1 MKQIKKYTFFALI
14 AIALISCNTEQ
25 VNTFEFSKPEVT
37 VEATKFA
44 QLVLNVT
51 PANSDVWVEWE
62 SSNENVVVLAGG
74 SSSTFVR
81 SVRGVSAGTATITAK
96 VSGDVT
102 KSASCVVNVYTVKP
116 TDIVFSCATKQDSA
130 FVDFA
135 KNTVTMLPNE
145 RVQMVATVLPD
156 TASFRTVT
164 WKSSNDSIATI
175 NEQGLI
181 ESSRPGTA
189 TITVTDYLKLVSKT
203 LTVVVN
209 KIDVTGLLL
218 ASTKSFESLEAE
230 KYYSLKSVYA
240 VRPAAATN
248 RKVHVTSSNENVIRV
263 INSDSIYTVAPGE
276 ADITITTDE
285 GGFSKSFHAKV
296 LETALSKFGIDLDTI
311 QLYVGDK
318 YDIPCVFTPS
328 NATNKM
334 LVGESDNPAVVEI
347 IDGNSI
353 KVLSAGQAK
362 VTLTADGG
370 KKDSVMI
377 LASVGV
383 ESIACSQ
390 TVATI
395 KVGEEYNIE
404 YTILPVDATNKNVSL
419 QVGDPTILEV
429 VDGTKVKALR
439 VGRTTVTLTTED
451 RSKTDKIIIKV
462 EE

>member
-81 SVRGVSAGTATITAK
+81 SVRGVSAGTAMITAK

-116 TDIVFSCATKQDSA
+116 TDIVFSCAAKQDSA

-189 TITVTDYLKLVSKT
+189 TITVEVF
-203 LTVVVN
+203 
-209 KIDVTGLLL
+209 G
-218 ASTKSFESLEAE
+218 
-230 KYYSLKSVYA
+230 
-240 VRPAAATN
+240 R
-248 RKVHVTSSNENVIRV
+248 
-263 INSDSIYTVAPGE
+263 
-276 ADITITTDE
+276 
-285 GGFSKSFHAKV
+285 
-296 LETALSKFGIDLDTI
+296 ET
-311 QLYVGDK
+311 
-318 YDIPCVFTPS
+318 P
-328 NATNKM
+328 
-334 LVGESDNPAVVEI
+334 VEI
-347 IDGNSI
+347 SF
-353 KVLSAGQAK
+353 A
-362 VTLTADGG
+362 
-370 KKDSVMI
+370 
-377 LASVGV
+377 
-383 ESIACSQ
+383 
-390 TVATI
+390 
-395 KVGEEYNIE
+395 
-404 YTILPVDATNKNVSL
+404 
-419 QVGDPTILEV
+419 EV
-429 VDGTKVKALR
+429 K
-439 VGRTTVTLTTED
+439 
-451 RSKTDKIIIKV
+451 SM
-462 EE
+462 